1 LESIDFNFSNNSLD
15 LMNFPRRKWQEPPAE
30 EPFPERIYPVRR
42 RPPTEWQ
49 EPVSEQRVMVL
60 KHPNK
65 PMEARPKMIAN
76 SKSHYIQP
84 KLLGPSI
91 SAQEACNF
99 PRFKRMKTQTPVQA
113 HEKALALKKKN
124 AETWIMILAPLLYQ
138 KTADSRY
145 QDEHVSNILSSYN
158 QISTARHLQV
168 WQQFTEWCEPF
179 GFHPA
184 KLHIKLDNIDSV

>member
-1 LESIDFNFSNNSLD
+1 
-15 LMNFPRRKWQEPPAE
+15 MNFPRRKWQEPPAE

-65 PMEARPKMIAN
+65 LMEARPKMIAN

-158 QISTARHLQV
+158 QILQV

-184 KLHIKLDNIDSV
+184 KLHIKLDNIDSVWKV